1 MLLELSYVFGIDE
14 PKWPTNPTDS
24 FVLDASTRR
33 GDVNNCSTI
42 THHMH
47 NGTHMDAPLHFAHG
61 GKSVDQLPIEDF
73 LYESALCV
81 KLPKGKGER
90 ITKDDLVK
98 IEGLQ
103 EADLLMLYTGFAD
116 LRSEDPAA
124 FIDDFPC
131 FAKDAALYLR
141 KECPK
146 LKAVAM
152 DMLSV
157 DSCVSGAAEGFPAH
171 HSFLERNQENP
182 ERTLILFEDVNTKK
196 MYEAGVQPKR
206 VYAFPPRFK
215 GLEAAP
221 IAMVAEV

>member
-1 MLLELSYVFGIDE
+1 M
-14 PKWPTNPTDS
+14 
-24 FVLDASTRR
+24 
-33 GDVNNCSTI
+33 
-42 THHMH
+42 
-47 NGTHMDAPLHFAHG
+47 
-61 GKSVDQLPIEDF
+61 PIEDF

-103 EADLLMLYTGFAD
+103 EADLLMIYTGFAD

-196 MYEAGVQPKR
+196 MYEAGVQPKQ